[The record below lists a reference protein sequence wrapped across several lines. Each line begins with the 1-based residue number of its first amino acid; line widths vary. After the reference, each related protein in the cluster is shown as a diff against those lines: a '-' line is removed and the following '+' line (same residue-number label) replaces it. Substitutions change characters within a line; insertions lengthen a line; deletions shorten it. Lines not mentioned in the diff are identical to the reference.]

1 MHLNDTNQFI
11 KDNLQ
16 NIIDGKFDDK
26 FSPEQV
32 KMMLE
37 MSFLYNH
44 IRFEIDAIVFE
55 YNGVTFKASGINDMI
70 HSMPYPMA
78 EDEILS
84 IIRNDSVFKS
94 AYVSFLRDKKIE
106 DILK

>member
-26 FSPEQV
+26 FSLEQI

-44 IRFEIDAIVFE
+44 LRFEIDAILFE
-55 YNGVTFKASGINDMI
+55 YNGFTFKVSGID
-70 HSMPYPMA
+70 SMHHPLS

-84 IIRNDSVFKS
+84 IIRKDSVFKS
-94 AYVSFLRDKKIE
+94 ACASFLRDYKIKKIL
-106 DILK
+106 D